1 MLLFSPQVFS
11 LFLQYSFVYFCH
23 AYPSVYLFFLIN
35 NDLYY
40 FLKLTYSY
48 FTVSYYFQVYKYDVV
63 FINLSKSGWMR
74 ASTVPMQDTPTSVL
88 PEEKLLRSMSETT
101 FMSIAEPVLT
111 WA

>member
-1 MLLFSPQVFS
+1 M
-11 LFLQYSFVYFCH
+11 
-23 AYPSVYLFFLIN
+23 
-35 NDLYY
+35 
-40 FLKLTYSY
+40 TYSY
-48 FTVSYYFQVYKYDVV
+48 LMVSYYFQVYKYDV
-63 FINLSKSGWMR
+63 FISLSKSGWMR